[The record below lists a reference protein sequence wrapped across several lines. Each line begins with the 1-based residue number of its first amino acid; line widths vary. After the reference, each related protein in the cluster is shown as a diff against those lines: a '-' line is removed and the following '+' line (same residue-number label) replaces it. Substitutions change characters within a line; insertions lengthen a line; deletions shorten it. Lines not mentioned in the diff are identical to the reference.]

1 MTTELIT
8 PAESFAERTDVL
20 IIGSGAAGLTAALTI
35 AEADPAR
42 SVTVITRGEP
52 ADSSTAWAQGG
63 LAAVISPEDSFDLH
77 IDDTM
82 AAGGHHGD
90 RVRVTELVHAAKE
103 AIDRLVSHGAQ
114 FADDLHLE
122 GGHSLR
128 RIVHAGDQSGWE
140 VEKTLLCA
148 ARDCGINIIS
158 HARAIDLLTTAD
170 GTVCGVRGFHN
181 GHVGRWL
188 ADDVVLAAGGI
199 GALWTLTSNPAVA
212 TADGLAMALRAGA
225 ATRDIEFVQFH
236 PTVLDLPRTGG
247 RDVLISEAVRGEGAV
262 LIDAQGTRFM
272 QDLHPLAELAPRDV
286 VSAEIIKHL
295 QETNTGQVFL
305 DARLIADFPQRFP
318 TIHAELLA
326 RGIDATVD
334 PIPVRPGAHYHCGGV
349 AADLDGRTNLKGLS
363 AIGEVAGTGVQGANR
378 LASNSLTEALV
389 AGHRCGM
396 RLAISKRAGKA
407 QTPIARTQVP
417 PVYGAATIRS
427 AMDSYVGVSRND
439 AGLSTAIDILSS
451 LPKAAELND
460 ASLDATNM
468 ARAGLAI
475 AQAARERTDS
485 LGCHRR
491 SDNAAATTKN
501 YHFAGA

>member
-8 PAESFAERTDVL
+8 AADSFAESTDVL

-42 SVTVITRGEP
+42 TVTVITRSEP
-52 ADSSTAWAQGG
+52 AESSTAWAQGG
-63 LAAVISPEDSFDLH
+63 LAAVIASEDSFDLH
-77 IDDTM
+77 IEDTM
-82 AAGGHHGD
+82 AAGAFHGD
-90 RVRVTELVHAAKE
+90 RDRVTELVHEAKE
-103 AIDRLVSHGAQ
+103 AIDRLVAHGAQ
-114 FADDLHLE
+114 FAEDLHLE

-128 RIVHAGDQSGWE
+128 RIVHVGDQSGWE
-140 VEKTLLCA
+140 VEKTLLRT
-148 ARDCGINIIS
+148 ARERDIHIVP
-158 HARAIDLLTTAD
+158 HARAIDLLTTVD
-170 GTVCGVRGFHN
+170 GAVCGARVLHKGQ
-181 GHVGRWL
+181 VGSML

-236 PTVLDLPRTGG
+236 PTVLDVPRKGG

-262 LIDAQGTRFM
+262 LIDAQGTRFLK
-272 QDLHPLAELAPRDV
+272 DLHPLAELAPRDV
-286 VSAEIIKHL
+286 VSAEIINHL
-295 QETNTGQVFL
+295 QASNTEQVFL
-305 DARLIADFPQRFP
+305 DACSITDFPHRFP
-318 TIHAELLA
+318 TIHAELLT

-349 AADLDGRTNLKGLS
+349 AADLDGRTSLEGLS

-389 AGHRCGM
+389 AGSRCGM
-396 RLAISKRAGKA
+396 RLA
-407 QTPIARTQVP
+407 QTGRVRHRQAPAARTLVAP
-417 PVYGAATIRS
+417 LDDAPTIRS
-427 AMDSYVGVSRND
+427 TMDAYVGVRRND
-439 AGLSTAIDILSS
+439 AGLAAAIDILSS
-451 LPKAAELND
+451 LPQATKLTD
-460 ASLDATNM
+460 ASLDSTNM
-468 ARAGLAI
+468 AEAGLAI
-475 AQAARERTDS
+475 ARAARERTQS

-491 SDNAAATTKN
+491 SDAIAATTTN